1 MESSGWPIAVA
12 PNMKIRLG
20 TENPVACMDRDDSNA
35 VMKPVFPVPRLFQMI
50 PFFGASWFIRLSI
63 GWICVLA
70 GVSCLAQ
77 DGNPPVLVSE
87 KSLHQPTPVPDRV
100 VLTWSG
106 NPATTQAIT
115 WRTDVS
121 VEQAWVE
128 IMQATDN
135 PLDFK
140 GVRVLAQTRAFS
152 SDLGES
158 HYHSVELS
166 DLEPN
171 CIYAYRVGDGVNW
184 TEWQHF
190 RTAKQESAPFSFIY
204 FGDAQNDIRMHW
216 SRVFRESFRLAPDA
230 AFTLHA
236 GDLINHAQNDA
247 DCGSRCSMPSR
258 LTW

>member
-1 MESSGWPIAVA
+1 MGVLMKGCCGVCPEGNNRFCVESMSCCECRYAVQ
-12 PNMKIRLG
+12 PMVERIGCQPEINCRLRI
-20 TENPVACMDRDDSNA
+20 VAR
-35 VMKPVFPVPRLFQMI
+35 
-50 PFFGASWFIRLSI
+50 
-63 GWICVLA
+63 
-70 GVSCLAQ
+70 
-77 DGNPPVLVSE
+77 
-87 KSLHQPTPVPDRV
+87 
-100 VLTWSG
+100 
-106 NPATTQAIT
+106 
-115 WRTDVS
+115 
-121 VEQAWVE
+121 
-128 IMQATDN
+128 N

-258 LTW
+258 WTW